1 MVQSAQPLDAQIDIQ
16 AYLNRIT
23 HQDEKNAA
31 LESEN
36 QRARALADQL
46 NRKLVFMTK
55 QFKKLERCVKEFE
68 SSSTA
73 EEAEQEGLGK
83 GLSFFALSALSLSPY
98 GATFLARPG

>member
-16 AYLNRIT
+16 DYLNRIT

-46 NRKLVFMTK
+46 DRKLVFMTK
-55 QFKKLERCVKEFE
+55 QFKKLEKI
-68 SSSTA
+68 S
-73 EEAEQEGLGK
+73 
-83 GLSFFALSALSLSPY
+83 
-98 GATFLARPG
+98 